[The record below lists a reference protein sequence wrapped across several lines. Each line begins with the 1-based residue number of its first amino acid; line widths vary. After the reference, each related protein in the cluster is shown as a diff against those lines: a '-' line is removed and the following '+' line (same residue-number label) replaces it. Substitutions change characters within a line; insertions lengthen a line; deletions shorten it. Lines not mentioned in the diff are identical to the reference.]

1 MIVYGILAQ
10 VSNVEC
16 LVLNKTCIREQVYSV
31 ECLIVKWILVIE
43 GSAPG
48 KSNILGDAV
57 VMLDAVT
64 GPLRTVRAGNNW
76 NIGRSGGIFMLS
88 ERDYNNAS
96 LAWIGF
102 RA

>member
-1 MIVYGILAQ
+1 M
-10 VSNVEC
+10 N
-16 LVLNKTCIREQVYSV
+16 N
-31 ECLIVKWILVIE
+31 
-43 GSAPG
+43 
-48 KSNILGDAV
+48 LGDAV